1 MSKTQAVNPLQL
13 IVNSAAVKVAEAQ
26 YRLANLYTPYSW
38 NPQRVDFDRVAVFLA
53 DVHEPFP
60 QPSEAIKLSLDRIA
74 GALAEQLAILNAFK
88 AQGTEPTL
96 DADTL
101 FATAQAN
108 VAGNRVLRAA

>member
-1 MSKTQAVNPLQL
+1 MSKVQAPNPLQT
-13 IVNSAAVKVAEAQ
+13 IVNNAAIKVAENQ

-74 GALAEQLAILNAFK
+74 SGLAEQLAILGAFK

-96 DADTL
+96 SGDELFDA
-101 FATAQAN
+101 AMNN
-108 VAGNRVLRAA
+108 VAGNRLRAA